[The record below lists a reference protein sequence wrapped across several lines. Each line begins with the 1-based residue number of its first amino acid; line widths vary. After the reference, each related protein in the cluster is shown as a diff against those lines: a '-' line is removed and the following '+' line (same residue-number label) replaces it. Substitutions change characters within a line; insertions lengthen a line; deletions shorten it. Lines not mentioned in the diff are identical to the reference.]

1 MKIKKHLN
9 ILQVTF
15 VMAGLLFLLKSC
27 KKDPVVPVVST
38 AQVTELTASTA
49 RSGGTIVSNG
59 GAEIIQ
65 MGVCWATTVQPTID
79 NFTTSDG
86 ITSGSS
92 AYTSNI
98 TGLQPGIKYYVRAYA
113 RNSVGLAY
121 GDELS
126 FTTPTITATLTTSAI
141 TDVTIATAK
150 SGGNITSDG
159 GAAVTARGVCWS
171 KSPNPTV
178 SGDCTSDGQGT
189 GSFTSNITG
198 LDPGTK
204 YYVRAYATNELGT
217 GYGDERSF
225 TTDQVLLPTVTTSQ
239 VSSVGVTTASAG
251 GNVTSDGGGTILAR
265 GLCWNTSGEPDIRV
279 DDFTTVGGTTG
290 TFSSTM
296 NSLSAGTVYY
306 VRAYARNSAGT
317 AYGNEVKFSTSA
329 ADIDGNVYPTV
340 IIGSQLWMEKDLK
353 TSRLN
358 DGTSIPNVIDDTTW
372 VHLDTPAYCWYDD
385 DSSYGNTYGMIYN
398 WYAVGTG
405 KLCPVGW
412 KVPSDNDFKVLEV
425 YIGMPQ
431 ASADSAGW
439 RGTDEGTKLKNS
451 TAWQGDFPNSN
462 SSGWNAL
469 PGGYRYGKDGGYVGL
484 GYNTYWWSSTEH
496 WGIPIRALY
505 RRLRSGYR
513 DIYREG
519 VNKAGGKMVRC
530 LKGN

>member
-1 MKIKKHLN
+1 
-9 ILQVTF
+9 
-15 VMAGLLFLLKSC
+15 
-27 KKDPVVPVVST
+27 
-38 AQVTELTASTA
+38 
-49 RSGGTIVSNG
+49 
-59 GAEIIQ
+59 
-65 MGVCWATTVQPTID
+65 
-79 NFTTSDG
+79 
-86 ITSGSS
+86 
-92 AYTSNI
+92 
-98 TGLQPGIKYYVRAYA
+98 
-113 RNSVGLAY
+113 
-121 GDELS
+121 
-126 FTTPTITATLTTSAI
+126 
-141 TDVTIATAK
+141 
-150 SGGNITSDG
+150 
-159 GAAVTARGVCWS
+159 
-171 KSPNPTV
+171 
-178 SGDCTSDGQGT
+178 
-189 GSFTSNITG
+189 
-198 LDPGTK
+198 
-204 YYVRAYATNELGT
+204 
-217 GYGDERSF
+217 
-225 TTDQVLLPTVTTSQ
+225 
-239 VSSVGVTTASAG
+239 
-251 GNVTSDGGGTILAR
+251 
-265 GLCWNTSGEPDIRV
+265 
-279 DDFTTVGGTTG
+279 
-290 TFSSTM
+290 
-296 NSLSAGTVYY
+296 
-306 VRAYARNSAGT
+306 
-317 AYGNEVKFSTSA
+317 
-329 ADIDGNVYPTV
+329 
-340 IIGSQLWMEKDLK
+340 MEKDLK
-353 TSRLN
+353 TSKLN
-358 DGTSIPNVIDDTTW
+358 NGTSIPNVIDDTTW